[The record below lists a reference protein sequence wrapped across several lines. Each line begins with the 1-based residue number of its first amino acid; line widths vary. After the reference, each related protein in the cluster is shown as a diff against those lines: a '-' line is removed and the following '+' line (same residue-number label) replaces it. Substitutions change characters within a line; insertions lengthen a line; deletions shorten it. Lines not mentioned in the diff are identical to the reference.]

1 MKCMLRGHNSSF
13 TPAGEALCVEGK
25 SQTVLGSSFFPHLA
39 NFVRRLGKAWEGFSP
54 PRSLRI
60 STHIKVLY
68 ED

>member
-39 NFVRRLGKAWEGFSP
+39 NFVSLGRFFTSKEPAYQHS
-54 PRSLRI
+54 
-60 STHIKVLY
+60 H
-68 ED
+68 